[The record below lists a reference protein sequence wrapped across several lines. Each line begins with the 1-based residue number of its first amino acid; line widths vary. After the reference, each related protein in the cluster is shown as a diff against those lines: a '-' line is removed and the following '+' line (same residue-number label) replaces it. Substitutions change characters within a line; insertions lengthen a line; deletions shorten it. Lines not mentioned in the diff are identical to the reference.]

1 MMSGLLLV
9 SLVLLSLAVLGS
21 MYRLLAGPSIPD
33 RIAALDMIGI
43 LLLAMIAVI
52 GMLLRTTA
60 YFDIILLIGILAF
73 IGTIAFAR
81 YIERGYVLESGDDRD
96 RV

>member
-21 MYRLLAGPSIPD
+21 LYRLLAGPSIPD

-96 RV
+96 RD

>member
-43 LLLAMIAVI
+43 LLLALLAVI

-96 RV
+96 HV